1 MSTSNCWTVPLPTR
15 RRRVLFLLISHRLIG
30 HRFLRHGHGMSRPIL
45 RQTAT
50 LLLRRHQAQKKLL
63 ALGGIGTMCSHLPI
77 NKICFRNCRKRKAL
91 EINTNHM
98 ERKVMQRRSNPL
110 VEYKSSQSSQETNV
124 NVILKVELAPMD
136 TKNDLTDDDEE
147 SSTSSGLSQGWS
159 GRQLTKFNPTVGNGV
174 YELASQE
181 QYASSEDEDASS
193 KDAYTSS
200 KYEDASSKDEDASS
214 KDENTSS
221 KDEDAPSKDEDTSS
235 KDEDASSEY
244 EEVTREASN
253 AFNFVIK
260 KVESLKE
267 FYDAPRELIQEP
279 KVGKSD
285 QNWDL
290 ILRTVLEDIK
300 AVLIYSTERIEKAIQ
315 SYINKLAQK

>member
-1 MSTSNCWTVPLPTR
+1 
-15 RRRVLFLLISHRLIG
+15 
-30 HRFLRHGHGMSRPIL
+30 
-45 RQTAT
+45 
-50 LLLRRHQAQKKLL
+50 
-63 ALGGIGTMCSHLPI
+63 
-77 NKICFRNCRKRKAL
+77 
-91 EINTNHM
+91 
-98 ERKVMQRRSNPL
+98 
-110 VEYKSSQSSQETNV
+110 
-124 NVILKVELAPMD
+124 MD

-159 GRQLTKFNPTVGNGV
+159 AKLTKFNPTVGSGV

-193 KDAYTSS
+193 KNGDTSS